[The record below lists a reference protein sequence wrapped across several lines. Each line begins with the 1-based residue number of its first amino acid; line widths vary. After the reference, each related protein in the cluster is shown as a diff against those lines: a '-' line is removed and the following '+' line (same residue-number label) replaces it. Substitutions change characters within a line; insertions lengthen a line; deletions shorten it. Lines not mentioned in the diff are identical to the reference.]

1 MTDTTTGTS
10 PEAARPHGGDG
21 RLTLDDLTDRI
32 DALRVLRADN
42 PEEAGKLL
50 EQIGGRGKPEQDI
63 VDQQAKAAPLWLPE
77 RFPEAH
83 RLMIRGLEVLD
94 RNGARNAKMPRLGPL
109 KPVAEWAVQQ
119 VTRFIVKSHQN
130 KLVDRIRKLYERREA
145 NSVWGSAEHVMLRR
159 ARINMVQ
166 VEQGFKGKALGL
178 PTFLLGGAFFSSA
191 IGAIGQVVGNA
202 ISSKIGVIVFTVV
215 AGLLLAGLSWV
226 VLFSAAVARRRIR
239 LSVDAPLKALYETIG
254 ACGDPPRDDS
264 TTFAVF
270 AIIFL
275 VLAWI
280 VVPAGVFL
288 FLRN

>member
-1 MTDTTTGTS
+1 MDETTTTS
-10 PEAARPHGGDG
+10 EPRPAHEGDG

-32 DALRVLRADN
+32 DSLRVLRAAD
-42 PEEAGKLL
+42 PDEAGKLL
-50 EQIGGRGKPEQDI
+50 EQIGGRGKVEQDI
-63 VDQQAKAAPLWLPE
+63 VDQQAKAAPLWLPD

-83 RLMIRGLEVLD
+83 RLMMRGLEVLD

-109 KPVAEWAVQQ
+109 KPAAEWAVQQ

-130 KLVDRIRKLYERREA
+130 TLVDRIRKLYERREA
-145 NSVWGSAEHVMLRR
+145 NCVWGSPEHMMLRR

-166 VEQGFKGKALGL
+166 VEKGYKGNALGL
-178 PTFLLGGAFFSSA
+178 PTFLLGGAFLSSA
-191 IGAIGQVVGNA
+191 VGAIGRLITSA
-202 ISSKIGVIVFTVV
+202 INSRIGVIIFTVV
-215 AGLLLAGLSWV
+215 AGLLMAALSWV

-254 ACGDPPRDDS
+254 ACGNPPRDES

-270 AIIFL
+270 ASIFL

-280 VVPAGVFL
+280 VIPAGLFL